1 MRGKKDV
8 FASLK
13 IQDGSNRSG
22 NMEKLLEFAKK
33 HWLKGVVLIGVLIF
47 NPIVCIGP
55 GHRGV
60 VTNLGSVSDR
70 ILGEGINFVTPIV
83 QSVKSINV
91 KIQKVEAN
99 SAAPSSDLQEI
110 HTNITLTYH
119 LSPNQVNKLYQE
131 IGMDYE
137 ETIIIPAILETMKH
151 VTAQFT
157 ASDLVVKRET
167 VSLEIHD
174 LLKNKLGKFYIL
186 VDEVSMKDFEF
197 SKTFSE
203 SIELKQKAEQDALR
217 AKNELEK
224 VKIEA
229 EQQIVNAR
237 AEAETLRLKSQQI
250 TPMMVEMERIK
261 KWDGKYPDTYLGGG
275 ANTLFQI
282 K

>member
-1 MRGKKDV
+1 
-8 FASLK
+8 
-13 IQDGSNRSG
+13 
-22 NMEKLLEFAKK
+22 MEQWIALFKK
-33 HWLKGVVLIGVLIF
+33 HWLKGIGLILLLLV

-70 ILGEGINFVTPIV
+70 ILGEGINFVAPIL
-83 QSVKSINV
+83 QSVKSIDV
-91 KIQKVEAN
+91 RIQKVEAN
-99 SAAPSSDLQEI
+99 STAPSSDLQEI
-110 HTNITLTYH
+110 HTMITLTYH

-137 ETIIIPAILETMKH
+137 ETIIVPAILETMKH

-157 ASDLVVKRET
+157 ASDLVIKRET
-167 VSLEIHD
+167 VSQKIHD
-174 LLKNKLGKFYIL
+174 LLHTKLGKFYIL

-217 AKNELEK
+217 AKNELER

-261 KWDGKYPDTYLGGG
+261 KWDGKYPDTYLGSG

>member
-1 MRGKKDV
+1 
-8 FASLK
+8 
-13 IQDGSNRSG
+13 
-22 NMEKLLEFAKK
+22 MEEYLNLAKK
-33 HWLKGVVLIGVLIF
+33 HWLKGLVVILVLIF
-47 NPIVCIGP
+47 NPIKCVST

-70 ILGEGINFVTPIV
+70 ILGEGINLITPFF
-83 QSVKSINV
+83 QSVTSIDV
-91 KIQKVEAN
+91 RVQKVEAN

-110 HTNITLTYH
+110 HTKITLTYH

-131 IGMDYE
+131 VGMDFE
-137 ETIIIPAILETMKH
+137 ETIIVPAILETMKH

-157 ASDLVVKRET
+157 ASDLVTKRET
-167 VSLEIHD
+167 VSKEIHE
-174 LLKNKLGKFYIL
+174 LLRTKLGKFYIL

-224 VKIEA
+224 VKVEA
-229 EQQIVNAR
+229 EQQIAQAR
-237 AEAETLRLKSQQI
+237 AEAEALRLKSQQI

-261 KWDGKYPDTYLGGG
+261 KWDGKYPDTYLSSGS
-275 ANTLFQI
+275 NTLFQL

>member
-1 MRGKKDV
+1 MAQKRKGK
-8 FASLK
+8 
-13 IQDGSNRSG
+13 I
-22 NMEKLLEFAKK
+22 MEWVLAFFKK
-33 HWLKGVVLIGVLIF
+33 HWVKGVGLILFFII
-47 NPIVCIGP
+47 NPVVCIGT
-55 GHRGV
+55 GRRGV
-60 VTNLGSVSDR
+60 VANFGSVSDR
-70 ILGEGINFVTPIV
+70 ILGEGINFVIPVV
-83 QSVKSINV
+83 QSVKNIDV
-91 KIQKVEAN
+91 RIQKVEAN
-99 SAAPSSDLQEI
+99 STAPSSDLQEI
-110 HTNITLTYH
+110 HTMITLTYH

-137 ETIIIPAILETMKH
+137 DTIIVPAILETMKH

-157 ASDLVVKRET
+157 ASDLVTKRES
-167 VSLEIHD
+167 VSLKIHE
-174 LLKNKLGKFYIL
+174 LLHTKLGKFYIL

-217 AKNELEK
+217 AKNELER

-229 EQQIVNAR
+229 EQQIVNAK

-261 KWDGKYPDTYLGGG
+261 KWDGKYPDTYLGSGS
-275 ANTLFQI
+275 NTLFQI

>member
-1 MRGKKDV
+1 MENIWIKVKEHWI
-8 FASLK
+8 K
-13 IQDGSNRSG
+13 IVGFI
-22 NMEKLLEFAKK
+22 LF
-33 HWLKGVVLIGVLIF
+33 LIL
-47 NPIVCIGP
+47 NPVTCVST
-55 GHRGV
+55 GHRAV
-60 VTNLGSVSDR
+60 VTNFGSVSDR
-70 ILGEGINFVTPIV
+70 ILGEGINLVIPII
-83 QSVKSINV
+83 QSTKSIDV
-91 KIQKVEAN
+91 RVQKVETD

-110 HTNITLTYH
+110 HTKITLTYH

-131 IGMDYE
+131 VGMDYE
-137 ETIIIPAILETMKH
+137 ETIINPAILETMKH

-157 ASDLVVKRET
+157 ASDLVTKRET
-167 VSLEIHD
+167 VSKEIHE
-174 LLKNKLGKFYIL
+174 LMKAKLGKFFIL
-186 VDEVSMKDFEF
+186 VDEVSMKNFEF

-224 VKIEA
+224 VKVEA

-275 ANTLFQI
+275 SNTLFQI